1 MSSLTSLP
9 AALSR
14 WAATSGCWNLAT
26 SQSLM
31 FLVTS
36 VVTILGPGPLDHP
49 DGVLAVVLSSR

>member
-36 VVTILGPGPLDHP
+36 VVTILGPLDHP